1 MHNIYKHTV
10 KLIKYFINLTVW
22 QIYFINI
29 LQLIVNYLVE
39 Y

>member
-1 MHNIYKHTV
+1 MHNIHKHTV

-22 QIYFINI
+22 QIYFMNI